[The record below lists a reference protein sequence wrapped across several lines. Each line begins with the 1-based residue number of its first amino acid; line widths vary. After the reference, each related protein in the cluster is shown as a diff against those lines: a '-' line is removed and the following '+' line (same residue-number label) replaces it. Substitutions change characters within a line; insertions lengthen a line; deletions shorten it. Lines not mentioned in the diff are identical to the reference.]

1 MALVK
6 CNHCRKETKNDTGKC
21 RWCNKE
27 LEKNLDTIDN
37 TSLFQPKKWI
47 CIECEI
53 ENIGTFYSCKKCNK
67 VSDENLTLIKNQF
80 ERKLE
85 SKKSYLVIGLLVITG
100 FFLGLIVGGGLGGL
114 IGGNRIAGSL
124 MFPSG
129 IGFGYMFKYLYESVF
144 LVSRVKNELMYDK
157 KTYERFSH

>member
-85 SKKSYLVIGLLVITG
+85 SKKSYLGKGLLIITG
-100 FFLGLIVGGGLGGL
+100 FFFGTLVGGGLAFL
-114 IGGNRIAGSL
+114 IGGDRLGELII
-124 MFPSG
+124 MSG
-129 IGFGYMFKYLYESVF
+129 IGSGYMFKYLYESVF